1 MMTTCQSIWKVW
13 PMNNIN
19 WSEMP
24 LTVLKFGGTS
34 VAGPERMKHVAKIV
48 NKIRNSANRVAVV
61 VSAMGNMTDD
71 LLALADNV
79 ANKKNGREMDQ
90 LLATGEQQSVALL
103 ALALQHAGIPA
114 QSFTA
119 LQAGIRAKGF
129 PMEGR
134 IYDIQPVNVEKVLN
148 EGTVAVITG
157 FQAITDSGDVIT
169 LGRGGSDLS
178 AVALSA
184 ALGASSCQL
193 LKDVVGVMTGDPR
206 VVDNPVKIKEIGF
219 EECMEMT
226 VQGANVLQARSVE
239 VAARYNI
246 PLYVGSSFVEEEG
259 TWVMSNPVTEGLI
272 VKAVVHDL
280 SAAKVVILGVPDIPG
295 VAARLF
301 GDLAAHGV
309 SAEMIIQN
317 NMRGGVNDIGFLV
330 KKTNLEDAIAVCRE
344 LCREI
349 DAQGVSFDTEIARVT
364 VVGAGIA
371 NHPEIPSRMFNILAN
386 ADINI
391 EMIAS
396 TSLAITC
403 VVGSSNAEAAV
414 RALHRDFIEE
424 DSSQCQAK

>member
-1 MMTTCQSIWKVW
+1 
-13 PMNNIN
+13 MN
-19 WSEMP
+19 WAELP

-34 VAGPERMKHVAKIV
+34 VAGPERMKHVAGIV
-48 NKIRNSANRVAVV
+48 KKTREQGFRVAVV

-71 LLALADNV
+71 LLAMADNV
-79 ANKKNGREMDQ
+79 ANTKNGREMDQ

-103 ALALQHAGIPA
+103 SLALQQYGLPA

-119 LQAGIRAKGF
+119 LQAGIKAEGF

-134 IYDIQPVNVEKVLN
+134 IYRIEPEAVEKVLN

-178 AVALSA
+178 AVALA
-184 ALGASSCQL
+184 GAMKADSCQL
-193 LKDVVGVMTGDPR
+193 LKDVAGIMTGDPR
-206 VVDNPVKIKEIGF
+206 VVRRPYKMKQIGF
-219 EECMEMT
+219 DECIEMA

-239 VAARYNI
+239 MAARYEI

-272 VKAVVHDL
+272 IKAVVHD
-280 SAAKVVILGVPDIPG
+280 SKVAKVVLLGVPDIPG

-301 GDLAAHGV
+301 SNLSDEGV
-309 SAEMIIQN
+309 GAEMIIQN

-330 KKTNLEDAIAVCRE
+330 KKTNLESAIKVCRD
-344 LCREI
+344 LCHEI

-364 VVGAGIA
+364 IVGAGIA
-371 NHPEIPSRMFNILAN
+371 NHPEVPSKMFNILAEEG
-386 ADINI
+386 INI

-396 TSLAITC
+396 TSLAVTC
-403 VVGSSNAEAAV
+403 VVGSSRAEEAV
-414 RALHRDFIEE
+414 RALHEHFIEE
-424 DSSQCQAK
+424 VAF

>member
-1 MMTTCQSIWKVW
+1 
-13 PMNNIN
+13 MN
-19 WSEMP
+19 WAELP

-34 VAGPERMKHVAKIV
+34 VAGPERMKHVAGIV
-48 NKIRNSANRVAVV
+48 KKTREQGFRVAVV

-71 LLALADNV
+71 LLAMADNV
-79 ANKKNGREMDQ
+79 ANTKNGREMDQ

-103 ALALQHAGIPA
+103 SLALQQYGLPA

-119 LQAGIRAKGF
+119 LQAGIKAEGF

-134 IYDIQPVNVEKVLN
+134 IYRIEPDAVEKVLN

-178 AVALSA
+178 AVALA
-184 ALGASSCQL
+184 GAMKADSCQL
-193 LKDVVGVMTGDPR
+193 LKDVAGIMTGDPR
-206 VVDNPVKIKEIGF
+206 VVRRPYKMKQIGF
-219 EECMEMT
+219 DECMEMA

-239 VAARYNI
+239 MAARYEI

-272 VKAVVHDL
+272 IKAVVHD
-280 SAAKVVILGVPDIPG
+280 SKVAKVVLLGVPDIPG

-301 GDLAAHGV
+301 SNLSDEGV
-309 SAEMIIQN
+309 GAEMIIQN

-330 KKTNLEDAIAVCRE
+330 KKTNLESAIKVCRD

-364 VVGAGIA
+364 IVGAGIA
-371 NHPEIPSRMFNILAN
+371 NHPEVPSKMFNILAEEG
-386 ADINI
+386 INI

-396 TSLAITC
+396 TSLAVTC
-403 VVGSSNAEAAV
+403 VVGSSRAEDAV
-414 RALHRDFIEE
+414 RALHEHFIEE
-424 DSSQCQAK
+424 VAF

>member
-1 MMTTCQSIWKVW
+1 MM
-13 PMNNIN
+13 N
-19 WSEMP
+19 WAELP

-34 VAGPERMKHVAKIV
+34 VAGPERMKHVAGIV
-48 NKIRNSANRVAVV
+48 KKIRDNGYRVAVV

-71 LLALADNV
+71 LLAMADNV
-79 ANKKNGREMDQ
+79 ANMKNGREMDQ

-103 ALALQHAGIPA
+103 SLALQQFGLPA

-119 LQAGIRAKGF
+119 LQAGIKAKGF

-134 IYDIQPVNVEKVLN
+134 IYRIEPEAVEKVLN
-148 EGTVAVITG
+148 DGTVAVITG

-178 AVALSA
+178 AVALAGAMSA
-184 ALGASSCQL
+184 DSCQL
-193 LKDVVGVMTGDPR
+193 LKDVTGIMTGDPR
-206 VVDNPVKIKEIGF
+206 VVKKPHKMKQIGF
-219 EECMEMT
+219 DECIEMA
-226 VQGANVLQARSVE
+226 VQGASVLQARSVE
-239 VAARYNI
+239 MAARYEI

-272 VKAVVHDL
+272 IKAVVHD
-280 SAAKVVILGVPDIPG
+280 SKVAKIILLGVPDIPG

-301 GDLAAHGV
+301 SNLSDEGV
-309 SAEMIIQN
+309 GAEMIIQN

-330 KKTNLEDAIAVCRE
+330 KKTNLESAIKVCRD

-364 VVGAGIA
+364 IVGAGIA
-371 NHPEIPSRMFNILAN
+371 NHPEVPSKMFNILAEEG
-386 ADINI
+386 INI

-396 TSLAITC
+396 TSLAVTC
-403 VVGSSNAEAAV
+403 VVGASRAEDAV
-414 RALHRDFIEE
+414 RALHEHFIEE
-424 DSSQCQAK
+424 VAF

>member
-1 MMTTCQSIWKVW
+1 
-13 PMNNIN
+13 MN
-19 WSEMP
+19 WAELP

-34 VAGPERMKHVAKIV
+34 VAGPERMKHVAGIV
-48 NKIRNSANRVAVV
+48 KKTREQGFRVAVV

-71 LLALADNV
+71 LLAMADNV
-79 ANKKNGREMDQ
+79 ANTKNGREMDQ

-103 ALALQHAGIPA
+103 SLALQQYGLPA

-119 LQAGIRAKGF
+119 LQAGIKAEGF

-134 IYDIQPVNVEKVLN
+134 IYRIEPDAVEKVLN

-178 AVALSA
+178 AVALA
-184 ALGASSCQL
+184 GAMKADSCQL
-193 LKDVVGVMTGDPR
+193 LKDVAGIMTGDPR
-206 VVDNPVKIKEIGF
+206 VVRRPYKMKQIGF
-219 EECMEMT
+219 DECMEMA

-239 VAARYNI
+239 MAARYEI

-272 VKAVVHDL
+272 IKAVVHD
-280 SAAKVVILGVPDIPG
+280 SKVAKVVLLGVPDIPG

-301 GDLAAHGV
+301 SNLSDEGV
-309 SAEMIIQN
+309 GAEMIIQN

-330 KKTNLEDAIAVCRE
+330 KKTNLESAIKVCRD

-364 VVGAGIA
+364 IVGAGIA
-371 NHPEIPSRMFNILAN
+371 NHPEVPSKMFNILAEEG
-386 ADINI
+386 INI

-396 TSLAITC
+396 TSLAVTC
-403 VVGSSNAEAAV
+403 VVGSSRAEEAV
-414 RALHRDFIEE
+414 RALHEHFIEE
-424 DSSQCQAK
+424 VAF

>member
-1 MMTTCQSIWKVW
+1 
-13 PMNNIN
+13 MNSIN

-184 ALGASSCQL
+184 AWGATTCQL
-193 LKDVVGVMTGDPR
+193 LKDVVGVMTGYPR